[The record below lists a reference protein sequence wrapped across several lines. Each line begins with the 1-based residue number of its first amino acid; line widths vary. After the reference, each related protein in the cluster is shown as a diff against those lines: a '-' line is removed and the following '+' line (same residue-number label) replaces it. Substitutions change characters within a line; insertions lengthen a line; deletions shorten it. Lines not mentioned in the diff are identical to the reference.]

1 MTEETKVEVK
11 VDDKEKPVVVTNDN
25 LKDLDIKQDKK
36 VETKTEDKK
45 VDDKTKVKVEDKK
58 PVVVTNDNLKDLPNV
73 DVLNEQIKTLTN
85 INKEYEAKIKA
96 FEKKEF
102 DKLLDENKN
111 ILSKLDVE
119 KSNANYDLINSVKS
133 DFIIPED
140 GDKVTKEEIEH
151 NINLYKVLSKT
162 NIFSIPDKAKAPV
175 IPKTTEPVKA
185 KIIDPKMENNPI
197 LR

>member
-1 MTEETKVEVK
+1 MKEETKVEVK

-25 LKDLDIKQDKK
+25 LKDLDIKQEDK
-36 VETKTEDKK
+36 VETKTEDKI
-45 VDDKTKVKVEDKK
+45 VDDKNKDKVGDEK
-58 PVVVTNDNLKDLPNV
+58 PVDVTNDNLKDLPNV
-73 DVLNEQIKTLTN
+73 DVLNEQIKTLTD

-111 ILSKLDVE
+111 ILSKLNVD
-119 KSNANYDLINSVKS
+119 KSNANYDLINSVRG

-151 NINLYKVLSKT
+151 NIKLYKVLSKT
-162 NIFSIPDKAKAPV
+162 NIFSVPEKTKAPV